1 MLTDW
6 RSAGRVLVAT
16 CRQHAAAINWQV
28 FCRAS
33 DSPLSVHRLVSCTS
47 LTTRPVSSHSRH
59 CRDTHTRTRTRTRTH
74 THTDTHTHTH
84 NRLTGLPGWA
94 RNRRNI
100 HTHPDHQT
108 SFINFLHLLRFIA
121 SSLFNVR
128 AWQSFSTTSLQA
140 LFGLP
145 LGLTLYFILHTFL
158 HPIVSFFRNTCLYN
172 CSLFCWSTNVMSSIP
187 NLSHCRHRLHENSM
201 QHLTSSQMPANKL

>member
-59 CRDTHTRTRTRTRTH
+59 CRDTHTRTCTH
-74 THTDTHTHTH
+74 THTQPFNGTTWVSQKQKKHSHPSWSSDILYQLPPPTTTHSIILVQCTCLTVLFH
-84 NRLTGLPGWA
+84 NLSPGPLWSSSW
-94 RNRRNI
+94 
-100 HTHPDHQT
+100 PD
-108 SFINFLHLLRFIA
+108 
-121 SSLFNVR
+121 
-128 AWQSFSTTSLQA
+128 
-140 LFGLP
+140 P
-145 LGLTLYFILHTFL
+145 LLHTP
-158 HPIVSFFRNTCLYN
+158 HISSSNRQ
-172 CSLFCWSTNVMSSIP
+172 LFS
-187 NLSHCRHRLHENSM
+187 
-201 QHLTSSQMPANKL
+201 QHMLIQLQPVLLEYQCHVIYS